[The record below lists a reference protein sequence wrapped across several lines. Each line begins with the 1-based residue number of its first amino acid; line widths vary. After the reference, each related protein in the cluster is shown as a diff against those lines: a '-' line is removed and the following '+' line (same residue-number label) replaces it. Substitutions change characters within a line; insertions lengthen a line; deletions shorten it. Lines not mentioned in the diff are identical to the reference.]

1 MGHFILVNGYYMV
14 NIWLLYVIIWLM
26 MVNNYCLVVD
36 LPLETYESQIGFIG
50 SSSPIWLGKIKK
62 MFQTTN
68 QYMIL

>member
-1 MGHFILVNGYYMV
+1 MGYLVGGFN
-14 NIWLLYVIIWLM
+14 
-26 MVNNYCLVVD
+26 
-36 LPLETYESQIGFIG
+36 PLETYESQIGFIG